1 MKGGEAIKGGDAGNQ
16 TKRFSKSGWVHATG
30 VTLLFL
36 WACVFSALL
45 ATGQYRMYLTPAFW
59 PLLLL
64 ALILLCLF
72 IAARFAR
79 GRIRAPIGSTGAVVV
94 RTGFLLLPLLY
105 LAGGHGE
112 SLGSF
117 AFGKRNLMDWAAG
130 MGYIVDGLP
139 SGTAAPEIQKASE
152 GNGIERNLLEL
163 QWNYVRLSGMRIRT
177 LGQVAVDESLPRGFF
192 VLFRFVITCCV
203 ADARPVAMPIAFTEG
218 NLPSSDDWV
227 WVEGVLKVEDFLGR
241 KTLIIRAEYMEKAEA
256 PRDIYLY
263 GN

>member
-1 MKGGEAIKGGDAGNQ
+1 MKGGEAIKGSDAGKDA
-16 TKRFSKSGWVHATG
+16 KRIAKSGWVHGTG
-30 VTLLFL
+30 LALLFL
-36 WACVFSALL
+36 WACVFSTLL

-64 ALILLCLF
+64 ALILLGLF
-72 IAARFAR
+72 LAARIAR
-79 GRIRAPIGSTGAVVV
+79 GRICAPIGSTGVEVV
-94 RTGFLLLPLLY
+94 RTGLLLLPLLY

-130 MGYIVDGLP
+130 MGSIADGLP
-139 SGTAAPEIQKASE
+139 SGNAALEIQKAAE

-163 QWNYVRLSGMRIRT
+163 QWNFVRLSGKKIRT
-177 LGQVAVDESLPRGFF
+177 LGQATKDESLPRGYF
-192 VLFRFVITCCV
+192 VLFRFVISCCV
-203 ADARPVAMPIAFTEG
+203 ADARPVALPVAYTEG
-218 NLPSSDDWV
+218 NMPSSDDWV
-227 WVEGVLKVEDFLGR
+227 RVEGVLRVEEFRGR
-241 KTLIIRAEYMEKAEA
+241 KALVIRAESVEKVEA